1 MFGSKVDK
9 RRRLQQYVALLAER
23 PLKAVELAE
32 QLGVPRSTVLRDL
45 PLLEAQGVLLAE
57 DHEGRLYLY
66 RQSW

>member
-1 MFGSKVDK
+1 MFGSKGDK

-23 PLKAVELAE
+23 PLKVVELAE

-66 RQSW
+66 RHSW